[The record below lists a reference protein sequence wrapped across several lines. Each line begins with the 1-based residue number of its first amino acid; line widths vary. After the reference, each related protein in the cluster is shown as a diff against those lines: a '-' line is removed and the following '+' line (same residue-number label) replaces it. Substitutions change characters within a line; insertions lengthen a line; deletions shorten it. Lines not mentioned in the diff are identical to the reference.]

1 MLGEEL
7 RENGRND
14 MKGFEERFPD
24 SKKNSGSQMVIARK
38 EGWREALKWFHKEV
52 KRLNGE
58 EGYHLI
64 DVFKLDK
71 VIRQELEDSE

>member
-1 MLGEEL
+1 LEEL

-38 EGWREALKWFHKEV
+38 EGWREALKWV
-52 KRLNGE
+52 KKHHVELG
-58 EGYHLI
+58 I
-64 DVFKLDK
+64 DDWT
-71 VIRQELEDSE
+71 IIEQELKGK